1 MKTKRIN
8 RIAAAWL
15 PTLAIAGLSAI
26 IAQRGVQASPGG
38 RVGFSGN
45 PATTGGQTCT
55 LCHASGAAIPTV
67 TISGPAAVTAGST
80 NAYRL
85 TITGGRAVVGGFNVS
100 TEAALGVL
108 SPGGSDTQLIA
119 GELTHTAPK
128 PFSAG
133 SVSFDFFWTAPASN
147 DTVTFYGAGN
157 STNGNGELTG
167 DGVAATV
174 FDVTVSGSSGTPAPT
189 ATPPA
194 NPMGGKL
201 VWRTAAT
208 GLDRPIDIQN
218 AGDERLFVAEQTG
231 RIRIVQ
237 PDGAVRGTP
246 FLDLSGQIQPPDS
259 NGENGLLGLTFAP
272 DYAQSKH
279 FFVYYSVQSQGELR
293 ARVSRFTTSAAD
305 LSVADHGSEVLILE
319 VSQPNGF
326 HLGGQLAFGSD
337 GMLYIA
343 VGDGGPQGDPGNYAQ
358 DPNSLRGKMLRIAV
372 TNTTGPMPQCDVSGQ
387 QNYRI
392 PPDNPYVDADG
403 CDEIW
408 QLGLRNPWRF
418 SFDSAT
424 QDIWIGDVGWNKWE
438 EVDWRPSASSKGV
451 NWGWRC
457 REGQH
462 PHDMSLCDPQG
473 AYVDPVIEYGHQGGR
488 CSIIGGRVY
497 RGAAWPQIQGHY
509 FYADFCTG
517 EFWSL
522 RNPGVALKQTA
533 WGVEGNPGTPVSF
546 GVDHI
551 GELYVAFHAAGQ
563 IARLEN
569 PSLFELTQRLWLPL
583 VFRSGE

>member
-38 RVGFSGN
+38 RVGSSGN

-157 STNGNGELTG
+157 STNGNGDLTG

-208 GLDRPIDIQN
+208 GLDRPIDIQS

-279 FFVYYSVQSQGELR
+279 FFVYR
-293 ARVSRFTTSAAD
+293 TF
-305 LSVADHGSEVLILE
+305 
-319 VSQPNGF
+319 P
-326 HLGGQLAFGSD
+326 
-337 GMLYIA
+337 
-343 VGDGGPQGDPGNYAQ
+343 
-358 DPNSLRGKMLRIAV
+358 
-372 TNTTGPMPQCDVSGQ
+372 
-387 QNYRI
+387 
-392 PPDNPYVDADG
+392 
-403 CDEIW
+403 
-408 QLGLRNPWRF
+408 
-418 SFDSAT
+418 
-424 QDIWIGDVGWNKWE
+424 
-438 EVDWRPSASSKGV
+438 
-451 NWGWRC
+451 
-457 REGQH
+457 
-462 PHDMSLCDPQG
+462 
-473 AYVDPVIEYGHQGGR
+473 
-488 CSIIGGRVY
+488 
-497 RGAAWPQIQGHY
+497 
-509 FYADFCTG
+509 
-517 EFWSL
+517 
-522 RNPGVALKQTA
+522 
-533 WGVEGNPGTPVSF
+533 
-546 GVDHI
+546 
-551 GELYVAFHAAGQ
+551 
-563 IARLEN
+563 
-569 PSLFELTQRLWLPL
+569 LT
-583 VFRSGE
+583 

>member
-1 MKTKRIN
+1 MRSRPIN
-8 RIAAAWL
+8 QGAAVWL
-15 PTLAIAGLSAI
+15 LVLAIAGLI
-26 IAQRGVQASPGG
+26 VVIAQRGVQASPGG

-55 LCHASGAAIPTV
+55 LCHASGAALPTV
-67 TISGPAAVTAGST
+67 TISGPEAVTAGAT

-85 TITGGRAVVGGFNVS
+85 TITGGPAVVGGFNVS
-100 TEAALGVL
+100 TEAGIGVL
-108 SPGGSDTQLIA
+108 SPGGSDTQLIT

-133 SVSFDFFWTAPASN
+133 SVSLDFFWTAPASN

-157 STNGNGELTG
+157 SANGNGELTG

-174 FDVTVSGSSGTPAPT
+174 VDVTVSGSSGTPAPT

-194 NPMGGKL
+194 NPVGGKL
-201 VWRTAAT
+201 VWHAVAA

-218 AGDERLFVAEQTG
+218 AGDDRLFVAEQTG

-293 ARVSRFTTSAAD
+293 ARVSRFTASTAD
-305 LSVADHGSEVLILE
+305 PNVADPSSEVFILE
-319 VSQPNGF
+319 VPQPNGF

-358 DPNSLRGKMLRIAV
+358 NLNSLRGKLLRIDV
-372 TNTTGPMPQCDVSGQ
+372 TNTTGPMPQCDASGQ

-392 PPDNPYVDADG
+392 PPDNPHIDADG

-438 EVDWRPSASSKGV
+438 EVDWRPPASSKGV

-462 PHDMSLCDPQG
+462 PHDMSLCDLQG
-473 AYVDPVIEYGHQGGR
+473 AYVDPVIEYGHQSGR
-488 CSIIGGRVY
+488 CSVIGGRVY

-517 EFWSL
+517 DFWSL
-522 RNPGVALKQTA
+522 RDPGVALKQTA
-533 WGVEGNPGTPVSF
+533 WGVEGNKGTPVAF
-546 GVDHI
+546 GVDHV

-569 PSLFELTQRLWLPL
+569 PSFIELTPRLWLPL

>member
-1 MKTKRIN
+1 
-8 RIAAAWL
+8 
-15 PTLAIAGLSAI
+15 
-26 IAQRGVQASPGG
+26 
-38 RVGFSGN
+38 
-45 PATTGGQTCT
+45 
-55 LCHASGAAIPTV
+55 
-67 TISGPAAVTAGST
+67 
-80 NAYRL
+80 
-85 TITGGRAVVGGFNVS
+85 
-100 TEAALGVL
+100 
-108 SPGGSDTQLIA
+108 
-119 GELTHTAPK
+119 
-128 PFSAG
+128 
-133 SVSFDFFWTAPASN
+133 
-147 DTVTFYGAGN
+147 
-157 STNGNGELTG
+157 
-167 DGVAATV
+167 
-174 FDVTVSGSSGTPAPT
+174 
-189 ATPPA
+189 
-194 NPMGGKL
+194 
-201 VWRTAAT
+201 
-208 GLDRPIDIQN
+208 
-218 AGDERLFVAEQTG
+218 VAEQTG

-293 ARVSRFTTSAAD
+293 ARVSRFTASAAD
-305 LSVADHGSEVLILE
+305 PNVADPGSEVFILE
-319 VSQPNGF
+319 VPQSNGF

-358 DPNSLRGKMLRIAV
+358 DRNSLRGKLLRIDV

-392 PPDNPYVDADG
+392 PPDNPYIDADG

-408 QLGLRNPWRF
+408 QL
-418 SFDSAT
+418 DSAT

-438 EVDWRPSASSKGV
+438 EVDWRPPASSKGV

-462 PHDMSLCDPQG
+462 PHDMSLCDLQG
-473 AYVDPVIEYGHQGGR
+473 AYVDPVIEYGHQSGR
-488 CSIIGGRVY
+488 CSVIGGRVY

-517 EFWSL
+517 DFWSL
-522 RNPGVALKQTA
+522 RDPGVALKQTA
-533 WGVEGNPGTPVSF
+533 WGVEGNKGTPVAF
-546 GVDHI
+546 GVDHV

-569 PSLFELTQRLWLPL
+569 PSFIELTPRLWLPL